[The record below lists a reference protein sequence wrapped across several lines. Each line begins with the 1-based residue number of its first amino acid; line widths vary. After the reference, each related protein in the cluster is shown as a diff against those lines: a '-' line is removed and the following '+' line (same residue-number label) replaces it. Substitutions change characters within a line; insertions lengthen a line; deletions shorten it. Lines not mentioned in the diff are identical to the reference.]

1 MRPLFI
7 KSILASLSC
16 RPLQKSL
23 HLTACVILTM
33 LLSACKD
40 YYEEQSSYENN
51 NSGQYYIKAQV
62 TTDVSEMD
70 VSTRSSNPTPDAPDG
85 GEDGDGNEMGL
96 ENENNVKNLTVF
108 LYQGEKNL
116 GTAISNNV
124 TLESEAFYFDDM
136 SLTETDHS
144 GKTQTWESKSY
155 RKTSLPILTSTYNTL
170 IVTNVGDV
178 RSKYAGKTIKYMA
191 DDLLSSAWES
201 AEGVAGV
208 SGERATTSCNAFVM
222 SNEQIHAINS
232 KDQWK
237 ESTDEGGKT
246 VKIPHEGTIED
257 PIPAFAKVE
266 RVAARIEF
274 HIDNS
279 SNGDIGTFFGEQTD
293 VVKYNT
299 TLGGYVYPAVTADTK
314 ALTDKKTD
322 VSDIASGYFVL
333 THVLPY
339 NCLKESSYLL
349 KRVKDS
355 ENNISYLGTET
366 TTGEKTGVANNWVLD
381 PWTLSTDGHTESLY
395 SNPLGTSVG
404 DDSEALIKA
413 FSDDLWSAYSYK
425 ETNFIDDDHKVI
437 KRYTDGNYEYEKNQ
451 WRDILTYTME
461 NTTLDNSVEHATGLL
476 FRGKYYTKE
485 EWNNGSPTEGAGTD
499 KVYRYYIRHSDPTNA
514 FQSTGIPSA
523 DKLKTATPMT
533 YAIVRN
539 NLYRVSIG
547 KVIAPEKETE
557 EPKLNIVLKVKP
569 WTKYTHD
576 EIEM

>member
-23 HLTACVILTM
+23 YLTACVILTM

-108 LYQGEKNL
+108 LYNDKNE
-116 GTAISNNV
+116 GKK
-124 TLESEAFYFDDM
+124 LEEEAFYFDDM
-136 SLTETDHS
+136 ERISINNG

-155 RKTSLPILTSTYNTL
+155 RKTSLPILSTGYDVL
-170 IVTNVGDV
+170 VVTNAGDL
-178 RSKYAGKTIKYMA
+178 RSRFAGKPYEDFANYLFT
-191 DDLLSSAWES
+191 SVWES
-201 AEGVAGV
+201 SEGVAGV
-208 SGERATTSCNAFVM
+208 SGERATTNCNAFVM
-222 SNEQIHAINS
+222 TNEQIHTTMSQETQI
-232 KDQWK
+232 
-237 ESTDEGGKT
+237 ESTITVDGKDKKT
-246 VKIPHEGTIED
+246 YTPHAGTIDD
-257 PIPAFAKVE
+257 PVPVFAKVE

-279 SNGDIGTFFGEQTD
+279 SNGDIGTFFGGQTD
-293 VVKYNT
+293 VVKFNT

-314 ALTDKKTD
+314 KLTDKNTK
-322 VSDIASGYFVL
+322 VSELASGYFVL

-349 KRVKDS
+349 KRVYDGS
-355 ENNISYLGTET
+355 TTTYLDKET
-366 TTGEKTGVANNWVLD
+366 TTGDKTGVANNYVID
-381 PWTLSTDGHTESLY
+381 PWTLSTDGHTTSLY
-395 SNPLGTSVG
+395 SNPLGISVG
-404 DDSEALIKA
+404 DETEALIKA
-413 FSDDLWSAYSYK
+413 FDDDLWKTYK
-425 ETNFIDDDHKVI
+425 VSNFLDNDHKVI
-437 KRYTDGNYEYEKNQ
+437 MRYRNETYEYEKNQ

-485 EWNNGSPTEGAGTD
+485 EWNDGSPKEGAGTD
-499 KVYRYYIRHSDPTNA
+499 KVYRYYIRHSDPTND
-514 FQSTGIPSA
+514 FQATGIPSA

-533 YAIVRN
+533 FGIVRN

-547 KVIAPEKETE
+547 KVIAPETKTE